1 MINIILGCGMK
12 LFRGG
17 SISDVQLISQVKY
30 YLLENISNSI
40 TITNN
45 MSNTKEYV
53 SALFKAVELV
63 TGQPLTPIVRQEV
76 VSRF

>member
-1 MINIILGCGMK
+1 MK